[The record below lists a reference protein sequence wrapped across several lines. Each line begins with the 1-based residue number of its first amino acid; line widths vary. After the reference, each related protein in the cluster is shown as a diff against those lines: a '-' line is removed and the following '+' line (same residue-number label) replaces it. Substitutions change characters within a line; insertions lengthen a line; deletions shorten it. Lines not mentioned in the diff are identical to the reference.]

1 MRTSL
6 ATHAKGFKVK
16 DFRTHLATTT
26 ARQLML
32 DMPSPTTP
40 AEFAKA
46 RNSIGDQVSKM
57 LGNTHPQDGARLV
70 HRPDRVHGVGGR
82 RQCLTRSSCS
92 PQRNATVSCRRTSRR
107 TATPPLTARH
117 WTRRPPLRG
126 RPRRQGQRAMAYRSP
141 QHKHGGGKFKSER
154 QRRYIWAVV
163 PRAAKRWDHN
173 RGTSKSM
180 WAKRRP
186 ARPSI
191 KRAPSSRGRQHKR

>member
-1 MRTSL
+1 
-6 ATHAKGFKVK
+6 
-16 DFRTHLATTT
+16 
-26 ARQLML
+26 
-32 DMPSPTTP
+32 MPSPTTP

-82 RQCLTRSSCS
+82 RQCLIRSSCS

-141 QHKHGGGKFKSER
+141 QHKHGGGKFKSVSVATYGPSSHG
-154 QRRYIWAVV
+154 QRSAGITTGAR
-163 PRAAKRWDHN
+163 PRACGRSAVPLD
-173 RGTSKSM
+173 
-180 WAKRRP
+180 RP
-186 ARPSI
+186 
-191 KRAPSSRGRQHKR
+191 SRGRRRAGDAATSADRAARPPDGPL